1 MSHSTRLLLALTLLA
16 PPALAQIDPAA
27 DAIEPAADAIEDAI
41 PDATVDATVDAT
53 GNGTPGPAAD
63 ATGNATPN
71 PTADAIESATPK
83 PTPDPIAPARW
94 HIMIRGGMHIWPD
107 DAARA
112 IAPSQSRPNTEI
124 AIDYTL
130 THRLALGLALSG
142 GAVDGGLYGARAD
155 FAQTTLHPAALYRL
169 PLTALLGTYAR
180 LGPTLTYSRLALGDG
195 DDTAALHHQQWH
207 IGARA
212 ALGLEAWLLSRHL
225 TSAIS
230 SDFALGL
237 ALEAFYTLEF
247 IDDWTDDGIDPGPF
261 DPSGPGWLL
270 GAAVRW

>member
-1 MSHSTRLLLALTLLA
+1 MSHPTRLLLALALLA
-16 PPALAQIDPAA
+16 PPALAQP
-27 DAIEPAADAIEDAI
+27 EPAADAIEGATSDPADDAI
-41 PDATVDATVDAT
+41 EEPTPDPAVDAIGDATPD
-53 GNGTPGPAAD
+53 PAAD
-63 ATGNATPN
+63 AIG
-71 PTADAIESATPK
+71 E
-83 PTPDPIAPARW
+83 PTPDPIDPARW

-112 IAPSQSRPNTEI
+112 IAPSQSRPDTEI

-130 THRLALGLALSG
+130 TDRLALGLALSG
-142 GAVDGGLYGARAD
+142 GAIDGGLYGARAD

-169 PLTALLGTYAR
+169 PLTGLLGSYAR
-180 LGPTLTYSRLALGDG
+180 LGPTVTYSRLVLGDG
-195 DDTAALHHQQWH
+195 GDRAALHHDKWH

-212 ALGLEAWLLSRHL
+212 ALGLEIWLLSRHL
-225 TSAIS
+225 ISALD

-237 ALEAFYTLEF
+237 ALEAFYTLDF
-247 IDDWTDDGIDPGPF
+247 VDDWTDDGVDPGPF